1 MFIVIH
7 SKKFK
12 QVHQHTCFDW
22 MKKISTCIIR
32 HTGTG
37 DKVFLFRPEV
47 RIFGSMWIKDKIKN
61 QKDMFN
67 FVVQKTLHSSWI
79 WAVKWNWPQKN
90 NSNSIVH
97 EWNWPRNNNSNGKI
111 CSGPSNFYAAQKCHL
126 KPPANNT
133 EEKILYKRLD
143 ISSFRL
149 EKVSPDYELWII
161 KKKNI
166 LIFKTFRYRTLV

>member
-1 MFIVIH
+1 MFIIIH
-7 SKKFK
+7 SKKGK

-47 RIFGSMWIKDKIKN
+47 RIFGSIWIKDKIKN

-67 FVVQKTLHSSWI
+67 FVVQKTVHSSWI
-79 WAVKWNWPQKN
+79 WAVKWNWP
-90 NSNSIVH
+90 
-97 EWNWPRNNNSNGKI
+97 RNNNINGKI

-133 EEKILYKRLD
+133 EEKNLYKRLD

-161 KKKNI
+161 KKKTI
-166 LIFKTFRYRTLV
+166 LIFKTFRYSTLV

>member
-67 FVVQKTLHSSWI
+67 FVVQKTVHSSWI

-133 EEKILYKRLD
+133 EEKNTIETTRYFIISVRKRKPRLWTMNYKKKTHLD
-143 ISSFRL
+143 I
-149 EKVSPDYELWII
+149 
-161 KKKNI
+161 
-166 LIFKTFRYRTLV
+166 